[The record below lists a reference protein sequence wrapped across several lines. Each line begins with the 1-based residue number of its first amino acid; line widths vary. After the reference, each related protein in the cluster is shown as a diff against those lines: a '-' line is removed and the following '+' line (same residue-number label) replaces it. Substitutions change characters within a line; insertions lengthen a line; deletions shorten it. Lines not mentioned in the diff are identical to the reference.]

1 MIENYSAYKRMLI
14 AQYTV
19 ESTDISGYSA
29 DVRAIP
35 VDSVTV
41 ASPSTPTGKIF
52 IGEATV
58 KTSLGVVKTGFLKKY
73 NVSGGYAGYYTIQ
86 EGSDTF
92 ADGDIITIW
101 GTLASA

>member
-1 MIENYSAYKRMLI
+1 MITNYSAYKRMLI

-19 ESTDISGYSA
+19 ESGDISGYSA

-35 VDSVTV
+35 VDPVTV

-52 IGEATV
+52 IGDATV

-73 NVSGGYAGYYTIQ
+73 NTTGGYAGYYTVQ

-92 ADGDIITIW
+92 AAGDTITIW